1 MKARLISILA
11 PLVIAFCVSS
21 CMIQI
26 KYDFPR
32 WKCTFACDGEQQREV
47 CGNDTYP
54 ETFEYSVPEFFIRDN
69 GEVVFRFYD
78 KNTGLKLQAAND
90 APFKNGTKYSFKR
103 GDEYFDASFD
113 WLYGGKE
120 YKCASGS
127 MTFKRSPLPS
137 IAYTIDFE
145 YDLTCPDGST
155 MEIRNG
161 IFTVYQ
167 RVNPRNTDLGLE

>member
-1 MKARLISILA
+1 MKARLINILA
-11 PLVIAFCVSS
+11 PLLIAFCVSS

-32 WKCTFACDGEQQREV
+32 WKCTLTCDGKHQREV

-54 ETFEYSVPEFFIRDN
+54 KSFEYSVPEFFIRDN
-69 GEVVFRFYD
+69 GGVIFRFYD
-78 KNTGLKLQAAND
+78 KNTGLKLQAANET
-90 APFKNGTKYSFKR
+90 PFKSGTKYSFKR

-120 YKCASGS
+120 YNCTSGS
-127 MTFKRSPLPS
+127 MTFKRSSQPS
-137 IAYTIDFE
+137 IAYTIEFE
-145 YDLTCPDGST
+145 YNLTTPDGIT

-161 IFTVYQ
+161 TFTVYR
-167 RVNPRNTDLGLE
+167 RVNPRHTDLGLE